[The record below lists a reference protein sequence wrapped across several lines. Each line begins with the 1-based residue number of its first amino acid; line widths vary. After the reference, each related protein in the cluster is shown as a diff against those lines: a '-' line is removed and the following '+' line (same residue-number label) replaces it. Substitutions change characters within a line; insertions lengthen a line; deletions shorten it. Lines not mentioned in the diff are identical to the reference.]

1 MPAPLTFRRVLGRF
15 TTGVTLVTAPG
26 GESLVVNA
34 FMPVSLEPPLVAFSA
49 GGASLTW
56 RRMRP
61 ASRLGINAL
70 DASVDDVRVRAR
82 PGTDRLA
89 GRDVQLDPCG
99 VPRVA
104 TAVAVLLAEIVEERE
119 IGDRTLV
126 TGAVI
131 AAERDASRRPLVFFG
146 GEFGSVA
153 A

>member
-15 TTGVTLVTAPG
+15 ATGVTLVTAPG

-34 FMPVSLEPPLVAFSA
+34 FMPVSLEPPLAAFSA
-49 GGASLTW
+49 GGASLTC
-56 RRMRP
+56 RRMRR
-61 ASRLGINAL
+61 ASRLGINVLA
-70 DASVDDVRVRAR
+70 ASVDDVRVRAR

-89 GRDVQLDPCG
+89 GLDVQLDPCG

-104 TAVAVLLAEIVEERE
+104 TAVAFLLAEIVEERE

-131 AAERDASRRPLVFFG
+131 AAERDASRRPLVLFG
-146 GEFGSVA
+146 GEFGSIA